1 MTQQP
6 TLFDT
11 VDPTRGRC
19 PFCRRTVE
27 LEPLFDSHNR
37 IRHYRCGTCNAG
49 LMKRTGE

>member
-1 MTQQP
+1 MTSQP

-19 PFCRRTVE
+19 PFCQHTVE
-27 LEPLFDSHNR
+27 LEPLFD
-37 IRHYRCGTCNAG
+37 RHYRCGTCNAG